1 MITTHENLL
10 NTIKTSIDQL
20 ANDQTVPRKQT
31 MRELINIREYIQG
44 AVEIMRDE
52 STVKTP

>member
-31 MRELINIREYIQG
+31 MRELINIREYIHA

-52 STVKTP
+52 ATPGTQ